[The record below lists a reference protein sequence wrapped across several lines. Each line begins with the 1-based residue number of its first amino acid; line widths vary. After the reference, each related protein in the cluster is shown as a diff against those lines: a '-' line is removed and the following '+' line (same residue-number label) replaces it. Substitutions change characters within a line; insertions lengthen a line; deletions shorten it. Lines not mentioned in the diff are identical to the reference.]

1 MNRYYNPVR
10 TLEGPGSLSSLPEI
24 LNGME
29 PDSKRILLLVWSEE
43 VLKNPAFSFLLDQKS
58 GFQTRPF
65 CFQASNPTVEQL
77 FETYEATKEFAPAVV
92 IAVGGGSIMD
102 VGKSLCC
109 LYGHSLSN
117 VDALRELIVTKAYG
131 TPAARWIGI
140 PTTAGTGSETT
151 CWATI
156 WDPSQDAKRSVECH
170 ENYAWAAVVDS
181 DLTKGMPL
189 KLAVSSGLDAAAH
202 GVESYWAKGTNC
214 VSRAMALSAIRMIM
228 ENMEGL
234 LAGRETAREAMARGS
249 MMAGLAFSNTKT
261 TACHSISYPLTMHGG
276 IPHGTAVSLLLA
288 PVAEINEE
296 AVEQKER
303 LYKALGVSNVKE
315 LDARVKDI
323 LTRGGFPVTLSQWN
337 IKREELR
344 RLAELGITKGRA
356 DNNPVDLDPEK
367 IQAILEKIY
376 E

>member
-1 MNRYYNPVR
+1 M
-10 TLEGPGSLSSLPEI
+10 L
-24 LNGME
+24 
-29 PDSKRILLLVWSEE
+29 
-43 VLKNPAFSFLLDQKS
+43 
-58 GFQTRPF
+58 
-65 CFQASNPTVEQL
+65 
-77 FETYEATKEFAPAVV
+77 
-92 IAVGGGSIMD
+92 
-102 VGKSLCC
+102 
-109 LYGHSLSN
+109 
-117 VDALRELIVTKAYG
+117 
-131 TPAARWIGI
+131 
-140 PTTAGTGSETT
+140 
-151 CWATI
+151 
-156 WDPSQDAKRSVECH
+156 
-170 ENYAWAAVVDS
+170 
-181 DLTKGMPL
+181 
-189 KLAVSSGLDAAAH
+189 
-202 GVESYWAKGTNC
+202 
-214 VSRAMALSAIRMIM
+214 
-228 ENMEGL
+228 
-234 LAGRETAREAMARGS
+234 
-249 MMAGLAFSNTKT
+249 AGLAFSNTKT